1 MVKRLAFIPFVFLLL
16 VSQVA
21 FATEFTAS
29 VDRTE
34 ISQYDTITLKLRL
47 NEQVFRGQPDLA
59 PLETDFS
66 IQGQQRSQQFR
77 SINGKTESYTEW
89 NIGLLPRRTG
99 TLTIPSISFKGE
111 KSAAIEI
118 TVSEPSANIVEQT
131 ERNFF
136 FDVQVTPIDNAIVQG
151 QLLYKEKLYYG
162 VDHTDANLPEF
173 KIDNARVQSLGSVK
187 QYTTVIE
194 GRRFGVYERNYAIF
208 PEMAGELVIPAQT
221 FRANIPNP
229 YDRWSRG
236 KAINIASDPI
246 SVQVAAI
253 PAEYPNGVA
262 WLPTSE
268 LIVDESFSK
277 APTEWQVGDAVT
289 RTITIQANG
298 IPGKQLP
305 EVSLPTME
313 NFRYYPD
320 QINHDENI
328 TERGIIGYSEQS
340 VAIVASSGGEF
351 TLPEVRIPWWN
362 TNTNSLEYAVLP
374 EHKILVSGAVIT
386 KTTEPSVTSNDID
399 AIQAENN
406 KAKTNKHSLNQES
419 WFSWL
424 VLTLLGF
431 SLVLNIILFVS
442 RKPKE
447 KADTAAQ
454 SNDNNQESL
463 KPLWAQFSQACKDNR
478 PAQVRQTL
486 IAWVQAGGLPTVTAA
501 ATTLSS
507 IAQQVS
513 DSTLA
518 NALLDLDKLLYGE
531 QNNADFSAASLKSL
545 VEKEAKKKVTIKNN
559 NGLYPN
565 I

>member
-34 ISQYDTITLKLRL
+34 ITQYDTITLKLRL

-151 QLLYKEKLYYG
+151 QLLYKEKLYCG

-236 KAINIASDPI
+236 KANS
-246 SVQVAAI
+246 
-253 PAEYPNGVA
+253 
-262 WLPTSE
+262 
-268 LIVDESFSK
+268 
-277 APTEWQVGDAVT
+277 
-289 RTITIQANG
+289 

-442 RKPKE
+442 SKPKE